1 VDVAP
6 EQGAEDLTA
15 DDYRAAA
22 TNDVVNVDRA
32 IMDFDA
38 RSVSSG
44 HGRCGAVDHDERRV
58 RVTCGANSSRGF
70 AAVAC
75 PPFDRA
81 TSSLCAF
88 RMSSID
94 HAIGSP

>member
-1 VDVAP
+1 M
-6 EQGAEDLTA
+6 
-15 DDYRAAA
+15 AAA
-22 TNDVVNVDRA
+22 
-32 IMDFDA
+32 A
-38 RSVSSG
+38 RWTMMN
-44 HGRCGAVDHDERRV
+44 EWV

>member
-22 TNDVVNVDRA
+22 TNDGVNVDRA

-44 HGRCGAVDHDERRV
+44 HGR
-58 RVTCGANSSRGF
+58 CGANSSRGF